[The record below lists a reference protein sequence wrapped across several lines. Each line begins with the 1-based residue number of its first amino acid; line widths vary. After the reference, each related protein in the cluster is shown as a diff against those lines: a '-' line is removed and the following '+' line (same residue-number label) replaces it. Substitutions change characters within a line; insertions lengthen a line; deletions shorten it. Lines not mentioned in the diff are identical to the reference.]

1 VNLFI
6 AVGSQI
12 SSAIERSILYEET
25 RQAYENLRRTQEQ
38 LLHSEK
44 LAAVGQLI
52 SGVAHELNNPLTAIL
67 GYSQLLTSSGQMGQQ
82 GIEYADKLYK
92 QAQRTHR
99 IVQNLLSFARQHKPE
114 RVAARMN
121 QVLED
126 TLALRDYDLRMSN
139 IRVHLDLA
147 ADLPVTAADP
157 YQLQQVFLNLVNNAV
172 DAILEQSKDGDLW
185 VRTGTN
191 GDRIFIEFTDSGP
204 GVQDA
209 SRVFDPFYTTKPI
222 GKGTGLGLSICY
234 GIITE
239 HGGTI
244 RVRNIPTRGASFT
257 IELPFQTTASMPTFA
272 PAQATVT
279 GKEGRILLVDQD
291 DSVLEAVG
299 TILRGRDHRVQTARD
314 GREARALLER
324 QDFDLIV
331 ADLQVSDAANEDNLE
346 GWLIQHK
353 PSLKGR
359 VIWMRAIAPPGSA
372 EEKSAV
378 SGRHVLQKPFK
389 ANELLGAVDELLL
402 SNVGAA
408 PIER

>member
-1 VNLFI
+1 
-6 AVGSQI
+6 
-12 SSAIERSILYEET
+12 
-25 RQAYENLRRTQEQ
+25 
-38 LLHSEK
+38 
-44 LAAVGQLI
+44 
-52 SGVAHELNNPLTAIL
+52 
-67 GYSQLLTSSGQMGQQ
+67 MGQQ

-114 RVAARMN
+114 RVPAKIN
-121 QVLED
+121 QILED

-147 ADLPVTAADP
+147 PDLPVTAADP
-157 YQLQQVFLNLVNNAV
+157 YQLQQVFLNMVNNAV

-191 GDRIFIEFTDSGP
+191 GDRISIEFTDSGP

-209 SRVFDPFYTTKPI
+209 SRVFDPFYTTKPV

-272 PAQATVT
+272 PAQATAS
-279 GKEGRILLVDQD
+279 GREGRILLVDQD
-291 DSVLEAVG
+291 ESVLEAVG
-299 TILRGRDHRVQTARD
+299 TILRGREHRVQTARD
-314 GREARALLER
+314 TQEARTLLEKV
-324 QDFDLIV
+324 DFDLIV
-331 ADLQVSDAANEDNLE
+331 ADVEVLDTANGDHLE
-346 GWLIQHK
+346 KWLSQHK
-353 PSLKGR
+353 PALNRR
-359 VIWMRAIAPPGSA
+359 VIWMCAVASPGNA
-372 EEKSAV
+372 GEKGAGV
-378 SGRHVLQKPFK
+378 GRHVLQKPFK
-389 ANELLGAVDELLL
+389 ANELLAAVDEILL
-402 SNVGAA
+402 SNVGAT